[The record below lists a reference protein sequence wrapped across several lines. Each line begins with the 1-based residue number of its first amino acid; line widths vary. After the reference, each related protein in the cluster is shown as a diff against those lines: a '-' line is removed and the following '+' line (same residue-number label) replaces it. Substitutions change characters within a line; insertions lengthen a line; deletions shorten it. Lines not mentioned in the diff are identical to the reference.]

1 MQRKD
6 ADRRA
11 SMAGPR
17 KTLRLRWLAPALCL
31 ICTAC
36 ALWLGA
42 ALPSKTTSES
52 ALAQQSGSSA
62 AWVDR
67 APGEESDNSERDS
80 REDEGVVPMEAG
92 AIDTGSFLAEL
103 DRDASTQAD
112 GEASCVWTSAQP
124 INELAA
130 DVLRA
135 YQGVSGA
142 QLMTS
147 GYLDLKGNAWGAIVL
162 DECGWVDIVTVV
174 AEEGNEASTAR
185 VTRISSSAA
194 RSSE

>member
-1 MQRKD
+1 MQRKN

-52 ALAQQSGSSA
+52 APAQQSGPSA

-92 AIDTGSFLAEL
+92 VIDTDSFLAEL

-185 VTRISSSAA
+185 VTRISSSA

>member
-52 ALAQQSGSSA
+52 ALAQQSGPSA

-92 AIDTGSFLAEL
+92 VIDTDSFLAEL

-185 VTRISSSAA
+185 VTRISSSA

>member
-6 ADRRA
+6 ADRR
-11 SMAGPR
+11 SRMAGPR
-17 KTLRLRWLAPALCL
+17 KALRLRWLAPALCL

-52 ALAQQSGSSA
+52 TLAQQTGSSA
-62 AWVDR
+62 VRGDR
-67 APGEESDNSERDS
+67 APGEESEDSEWDS
-80 REDEGVVPMEAG
+80 RGDEGTVPVEEG
-92 AIDTGSFLAEL
+92 VIDTGSFLAEL

-130 DVLRA
+130 DVLRV

-185 VTRISSSAA
+185 VTRISSSA

>member
-6 ADRRA
+6 ANRRA

-62 AWVDR
+62 ARVDR

-92 AIDTGSFLAEL
+92 VIDTDSFLAEL

-185 VTRISSSAA
+185 VTRISSSA
-194 RSSE
+194 RPSE

>member
-52 ALAQQSGSSA
+52 ALVQQSGSSA

-92 AIDTGSFLAEL
+92 VIDTGSFLAEL

-142 QLMTS
+142 RLMTS

-185 VTRISSSAA
+185 VTRISSGAA

>member
-6 ADRRA
+6 AGRRA
-11 SMAGPR
+11 RMAEPR

-42 ALPSKTTSES
+42 ALPSKITSES
-52 ALAQQSGSSA
+52 ALAQQSGPSA

-92 AIDTGSFLAEL
+92 VIDTGSFLAEL

-142 QLMTS
+142 RLMTS

-185 VTRISSSAA
+185 VTRISSSA

>member
-52 ALAQQSGSSA
+52 APAQQSGPSA

-80 REDEGVVPMEAG
+80 RGDEGVVPMEAG
-92 AIDTGSFLAEL
+92 VIDTDSFLAEL

-185 VTRISSSAA
+185 VTRISSSA

>member
-1 MQRKD
+1 M
-6 ADRRA
+6 
-11 SMAGPR
+11 
-17 KTLRLRWLAPALCL
+17 
-31 ICTAC
+31 
-36 ALWLGA
+36 
-42 ALPSKTTSES
+42 E
-52 ALAQQSGSSA
+52 
-62 AWVDR
+62 
-67 APGEESDNSERDS
+67 
-80 REDEGVVPMEAG
+80 EGV
-92 AIDTGSFLAEL
+92 IDTGSFLAEL

-130 DVLRA
+130 DVLRV

-185 VTRISSSAA
+185 VTRISSSA

>member
-52 ALAQQSGSSA
+52 APAQQSGPSA

-80 REDEGVVPMEAG
+80 REDEGAVPVEEG
-92 AIDTGSFLAEL
+92 VIDTGSFLAEL

-142 QLMTS
+142 RLMTS

-174 AEEGNEASTAR
+174 AEEGNKASTAR
-185 VTRISSSAA
+185 VTRISSSA

>member
-11 SMAGPR
+11 SMAGPG

-52 ALAQQSGSSA
+52 ALAQQSGPSA
-62 AWVDR
+62 AWIDR

-92 AIDTGSFLAEL
+92 VIDTGSFLAEL
-103 DRDASTQAD
+103 DRDATTQAD

-142 QLMTS
+142 RLMTS

-185 VTRISSSAA
+185 VTRISSSA

>member
-52 ALAQQSGSSA
+52 ALAQQSGPSA

-92 AIDTGSFLAEL
+92 VIDTGSFLAEL

-142 QLMTS
+142 RLMTS

-185 VTRISSSAA
+185 VTRISSSA

>member
-52 ALAQQSGSSA
+52 ALAQQSGPSA
-62 AWVDR
+62 AWIDR

-92 AIDTGSFLAEL
+92 VIDTGSFLAEL

-142 QLMTS
+142 RLMTS

-185 VTRISSSAA
+185 VTRISSSA

>member
-52 ALAQQSGSSA
+52 APAQQSGPSA

-92 AIDTGSFLAEL
+92 VIDTDSFLAEL
-103 DRDASTQAD
+103 DRDVSTQAD

-185 VTRISSSAA
+185 VTRISSSA

>member
-52 ALAQQSGSSA
+52 ALAQQSGPSA
-62 AWVDR
+62 AWIDR

-80 REDEGVVPMEAG
+80 RGDEGVAPMEEG
-92 AIDTGSFLAEL
+92 VIDTGSFLAEL

>member
-6 ADRRA
+6 AGRRA
-11 SMAGPR
+11 RMAEPR

-42 ALPSKTTSES
+42 VLPSKTTSES
-52 ALAQQSGSSA
+52 VPAQQSGPSA

-92 AIDTGSFLAEL
+92 VIDTGSFLAEL

>member
-11 SMAGPR
+11 SMSGPR

-52 ALAQQSGSSA
+52 ALAQQSGPSA
-62 AWVDR
+62 AWIDR

-80 REDEGVVPMEAG
+80 RGDEGVAPMEEG
-92 AIDTGSFLAEL
+92 VIDTGSFLAEL

>member
-6 ADRRA
+6 AGRRA
-11 SMAGPR
+11 RMAEPR

-42 ALPSKTTSES
+42 VLPSKITSES
-52 ALAQQSGSSA
+52 ALAQQSGPSA

-92 AIDTGSFLAEL
+92 VIDTGSFLAEL
-103 DRDASTQAD
+103 DRDTSTQAD

>member
-52 ALAQQSGSSA
+52 ALVQQSGSSA

-92 AIDTGSFLAEL
+92 VIDTGSFLAEL

-112 GEASCVWTSAQP
+112 GEATCVWTSAQP

-142 QLMTS
+142 RLMTS

-185 VTRISSSAA
+185 VTRISSGAA

>member
-6 ADRRA
+6 AGRRA

-52 ALAQQSGSSA
+52 ALAQQSGPSA

-80 REDEGVVPMEAG
+80 RGDEGVVPMEAG
-92 AIDTGSFLAEL
+92 VIDTGSFLAEL

-142 QLMTS
+142 RLMTS

-185 VTRISSSAA
+185 VTRISSSA

>member
-36 ALWLGA
+36 ALWLGV
-42 ALPSKTTSES
+42 ALPSKITSES
-52 ALAQQSGSSA
+52 ALAQQSGPSA

-92 AIDTGSFLAEL
+92 VIDTGSFLAEL

-142 QLMTS
+142 RLMTS

>member
-17 KTLRLRWLAPALCL
+17 KTVRLRWLAPALCL

-52 ALAQQSGSSA
+52 ALAQQSGPSA

-92 AIDTGSFLAEL
+92 VIDTGSFLAEL

-142 QLMTS
+142 RLMTS

-185 VTRISSSAA
+185 VTRISSSA

>member
-11 SMAGPR
+11 GMAGPR

-62 AWVDR
+62 VQGDR
-67 APGEESDNSERDS
+67 ALGEKSDNSERDS
-80 REDEGVVPMEAG
+80 RGDEGAVPVEEG
-92 AIDTGSFLAEL
+92 VIDTESFLAEL
-103 DRDASTQAD
+103 DRDTSTRAG

-124 INELAA
+124 INEFAA

-185 VTRISSSAA
+185 VTRISSSA

>member
-11 SMAGPR
+11 SMAGPC

-42 ALPSKTTSES
+42 ALPPKTTSES
-52 ALAQQSGSSA
+52 ALAQQSGPSA
-62 AWVDR
+62 AWIDR

-92 AIDTGSFLAEL
+92 VIDTGSFLAEL
-103 DRDASTQAD
+103 DRDATTQAD

-142 QLMTS
+142 RLMTS

-185 VTRISSSAA
+185 VTRISSSA